1 MTLNLKVPFPK
12 IETLKPAP
20 IYLMDTKWNEL
31 PEDVKRTKVYSK
43 LQLGIYQNLSSDT
56 DIGIIRRTLHESDQ
70 DEILNEIT

>member
-1 MTLNLKVPFPK
+1 
-12 IETLKPAP
+12 
-20 IYLMDTKWNEL
+20 MDTKWNEL